1 MILRSRTVEFKIEAT
16 SETQFIHIQ
25 GELIAE
31 NSHGLRELVNEV
43 SQKAPS
49 EIVID
54 LREVPFIDTSGLGT
68 LVGIRATLRSK
79 DITLKLR
86 NPTERVLQNFKMT
99 RLDMVF
105 GLE

>member
-1 MILRSRTVEFKIEAT
+1 MEFKLEAT
-16 SETQFIHIQ
+16 SEAHIIHIL

-31 NSHGLRELVNEV
+31 NSHSFREMINEI
-43 SQKAPS
+43 SQKNPK
-49 EIVID
+49 EIIVD
-54 LREVPFIDTSGLGT
+54 LQQVPFIDTSGLGT

-79 DITLKLR
+79 NIALKLR